1 MGSKFSHLPER
12 EGVTVIF
19 EQETTVGGLD
29 AFHQKWYDGSVAA
42 DSLLFAESDVAGM
55 SDVELET
62 VVRRSSMTTADAPV
76 SLERN
81 GGFRRA
87 DFNVRKV

>member
-29 AFHQKWYDGSVAA
+29 AFHQKWYDGGAA
-42 DSLLFAESDVAGM
+42 GDSLLFAESDVAQI
-55 SDVELET
+55 SDAELEA
-62 VVRRSSMTTADAPV
+62 VVRSSSMTTADALV

-81 GGFRRA
+81 GGFLRA